1 MIATFRAEAMKLV
14 ANRTTLVWGFLA
26 APLIVLFFGI
36 AGDAFVAATTPQAR
50 AVGRAPLLADAT
62 AALGAAGNPIWH
74 LFFIMGAGVIFAGEY
89 RWETWRYLVPRARR
103 ADLMLGKM
111 AAFAA
116 FAAGSVMLMALAGLL
131 AAIVSA
137 FLNQAAPAAL
147 ADPARAW
154 AAFAMMAG
162 IGVLHLCALAALTA
176 LVSVLTRSLLA
187 ALLAVFLFGFAQAVF
202 AGVFGEAASDPRFI
216 AAMPNL
222 AAGTVRG
229 LAAHVA
235 GDPDATGQYG
245 ALALGLL
252 VCWIVVPLGAA
263 VAVFQ
268 RQDLSQE

>member
-1 MIATFRAEAMKLV
+1 MISVLRAEAMRLA
-14 ANRTTLVWGFLA
+14 ANRSALIWGFLA
-26 APLIVLFFGI
+26 VPLIVLVFGI
-36 AGDAFVAATTPQAR
+36 AVNAFVAVATPQAR
-50 AVGRAPLLADAT
+50 AVGRAPLLADAI

-103 ADLMLGKM
+103 ADLILGKM

-116 FAAGSVMLMALAGLL
+116 FAACSVMLMALAGLIV
-131 AAIVSA
+131 AIAGA
-137 FLNQAAPAAL
+137 FLSQAAPAAL
-147 ADPARAW
+147 ADPGRAW

-162 IGVLHLCALAALTA
+162 IGVLHLCAIASLTA

-187 ALLAVFLFGFAQAVF
+187 ALLVVFLFGFAQAVF
-202 AGVFGEAASDPRFI
+202 AGVFGASASDPRFI

-222 AAGTVRG
+222 AAGTARA